1 MSETRWLSD
10 DEQRVW
16 REFNAATRMLS
27 AHLEG
32 QLQHDSGMPHTYY
45 EVLVALSEAPHRRL
59 RMSELRELEHDGDTI
74 TRQIFDALNSSFI
87 TPFDREDIR
96 SLATDLDDILDYVEG
111 VAQQLINFELAE
123 SPEELREFAE
133 ILVEMAAEIERIT
146 EHVWNM
152 ARQREIQQAVVRIS
166 DLENRADVLYNKV
179 IADLFRPN
187 GRDPLQIMKWKEIYE
202 GLENACDQCRD
213 YTHIVGNIV
222 VKNA

>member
-1 MSETRWLSD
+1 MAKVDALIRWLMPKEERFHELFDRDTENLLRSA
-10 DEQRVW
+10 RLFS
-16 REFNAATRMLS
+16 EFVRADLPT
-27 AHLEG
+27 
-32 QLQHDSGMPHTYY
+32 
-45 EVLVALSEAPHRRL
+45 RRL

-74 TRQIFDALNSSFI
+74 TRHIFDALNSSFI
-87 TPFDREDIR
+87 SPFDREDIR
-96 SLATDLDDILDYVEG
+96 SLATDLDDVLDYIEG

-123 SPEELREFAE
+123 SPQELREFAE

>member
-1 MSETRWLSD
+1 MAEM
-10 DEQRVW
+10 
-16 REFNAATRMLS
+16 REI
-27 AHLEG
+27 
-32 QLQHDSGMPHTYY
+32 
-45 EVLVALSEAPHRRL
+45 
-59 RMSELRELEHDGDTI
+59 EHEGDTI

-96 SLATDLDDILDYVEG
+96 SLATDLDDILDYIEG

-146 EHVWNM
+146 ECIWNL
-152 ARQREIQQAVVRIS
+152 ARQREIQQAIVRIS

-187 GRDPLQIMKWKEIYE
+187 GRDTLQIMKWKEIYE
-202 GLENACDQCRD
+202 GLENACDQCKD
-213 YTHIVGNIV
+213 YTHVVGNII

>member
-1 MSETRWLSD
+1 MAKVDALIRWLMPKEERFHELFD
-10 DEQRVW
+10 RDTANLVQAARLFA
-16 REFNAATRMLS
+16 EFVRADLPT
-27 AHLEG
+27 
-32 QLQHDSGMPHTYY
+32 
-45 EVLVALSEAPHRRL
+45 RRL
-59 RMSELRELEHDGDTI
+59 RMAEMRELEHQGDTI

-96 SLATDLDDILDYVEG
+96 SLATDLDDILDYAEG

-146 EHVWNM
+146 EGVWNL
-152 ARQREIQQAVVRIS
+152 ARQREIQQAIVRVS

-187 GRDPLQIMKWKEIYE
+187 GRDPLQILKWKEIYE
-202 GLENACDQCRD
+202 GLENACDQCKD
-213 YTHIVGNIV
+213 YTHVVGNII